1 MNIRF
6 TLWLVCSFMLTLGA
20 FAQKATIK
28 GKVTDQQTKEPVPF
42 LNVSVEGTSIGTA
55 TDFEGNYE
63 LSLDAGTYNI
73 IFSSVDYGKIKEK
86 VVLKAGENKRLDL
99 FLELKAV
106 EIEMFVKSEGK
117 FEKRLDEVTVS
128 LEVLK
133 PNIIQ
138 NKNATSAEQSLQQV
152 PGVTIVDNEPQIR
165 AGSGYSF
172 GAGSRVMIMVDDV
185 PLLSGDAGRPTWGF
199 IPLENI
205 EQIEVI
211 KGASSVLYGSAAL
224 NGVINVRTAYPKDKP
239 MTKITSFMGI
249 YNLPDSAN
257 WATDF
262 PPFNAGFS
270 FLHSRKIKNFDLVV
284 GGNLLGEKGYIG
296 QAPYSVKDSVSQH
309 PSKLLNGEHNYR
321 GRINFNTRY
330 RFAKVEGLSIGLN
343 GNFLYGASTGAFLW
357 HNDREGIFRAQNGAI
372 TKTLQTTFNI
382 DPYLTYVGKN
392 GSSYNLRLRYYYL
405 DNNNDNNQGNQSDQ
419 WFGEFQYQKRFLTE
433 KNQQR
438 KFLKNFVITAGAMT
452 SFTIG
457 HAELFAGTPPN
468 PSGVD
473 SVVTDNIST
482 NNFNQAIYA
491 QVENK
496 FFGRLTVSFG
506 ARLEYF
512 RIGKYD
518 TYRFYNGGSYTP
530 FDTSI
535 VDEGIQPVFR
545 GGINVKAAE
554 YTFIRASVGQ
564 GYRFPTIAE
573 RFVTTNVGGVNIYP
587 NASLKPEYSWSAELG
602 IKQGFKI
609 GKFMGYFDAAG
620 FYQYYKNY
628 IEFNFTMLPPPISD
642 IGFIS
647 VNTGNAFV
655 AGVDISLMGG
665 GNFTKDFGMTILAG
679 YNYAFP
685 QTLSP
690 NQKYIIDKDTLPNSY
705 INSSSDT
712 TNYIMKY
719 RFQHTVKL
727 DVEFNYKMVSLGFS
741 FRYNSFM
748 QNIDKAF
755 YSIENILH
763 LINGVTKFRDEH
775 NTGDY
780 VMDLRLACQVSKS
793 SRVSFLINNI
803 ANRVYVMRP
812 GKVEAPRQFL
822 LQYQYQF

>member
-1 MNIRF
+1 MNVRF
-6 TLWLVCSFMLTLGA
+6 TLLLAFSIVFATGA
-20 FAQKATIK
+20 FSQKATIK
-28 GKVTDQQTKEPVPF
+28 GKVTDLQTKEPVPF
-42 LNVSVEGTSIGTA
+42 LNVSVEGTPIGTA

-63 LSLDAGTYNI
+63 LELDPGTYNI
-73 IFSSVDYGKIKEK
+73 IFSSVDYGKVKEK
-86 VVLKAGENKRLDL
+86 VTLKAGEKKRLD
-99 FLELKAV
+99 FYLELKAV

-138 NKNATSAEQSLQQV
+138 NKNATSADQSLQQV
-152 PGVTIVDNEPQIR
+152 PGVTIVDSEPQIR

-172 GAGSRVMIMVDDV
+172 GAGSRVMILVDDV

-199 IPLENI
+199 IPIENI
-205 EQIEVI
+205 EQIEII

-257 WATDF
+257 WANSF
-262 PPFNAGFS
+262 PPFNSGFS

-284 GGNLLGEKGYIG
+284 GGNLFAQKGYIG
-296 QAPYSVKDSVSQH
+296 PAAYAPGDSIQNY
-309 PSKLLNGEHNYR
+309 PSKLLNGENDYR

-330 RFAKVEGLSIGLN
+330 RFSKVEGLSIGLN
-343 GNFLYGASTGAFLW
+343 GNFLYGVSTGAFLW
-357 HNDREGIFRAQNGAI
+357 QNNREGIFRTQNGAI
-372 TKTLQTTFNI
+372 SKTLQTTFNI
-382 DPYLTYVGKN
+382 DPYLVYVGKN
-392 GSSYNLRLRYYYL
+392 GSSYNLRFRYYYL

-419 WFGEFQYQKRFLTE
+419 WFGEFQYQKRFLSE
-433 KNQQR
+433 KNQQN

-452 SFTIG
+452 TFTLG
-457 HAELFAGTPPN
+457 HADLFAGNKPN
-468 PSGVD
+468 PAGVD
-473 SVVTDNIST
+473 SVVEQNIYT
-482 NNFNQAIYA
+482 TNFNQAIYA

-496 FFGRLTVSFG
+496 FFGRLTVSLG

-512 RIGKYD
+512 RIGKFD
-518 TYRFYNGGSYTP
+518 TYRFYTGGSSTP
-530 FDTSI
+530 YDTSI

-545 GGINVKAAE
+545 GGLSFKAAE

-573 RFVTTNVGGVNIYP
+573 RFITTNVGGVNIYP
-587 NASLKPEYSWSAELG
+587 NSSLRPEFSWSAELG

-620 FYQYYKNY
+620 FYQNYRDY
-628 IEFNFTMLPPPISD
+628 IEFNFTSIPGQG
-642 IGFIS
+642 IGFVS
-647 VNTGNAFV
+647 LNTGQAFV
-655 AGVDISLMGG
+655 AGVDVSLMGG
-665 GNFTKDFGMTILAG
+665 GNFTKDFGMNILAG
-679 YNYAFP
+679 YNYALP

-690 NQKYIIDKDTLPNSY
+690 DQKYVYNADTLPNNF

-712 TNYIMKY
+712 TNHIMKY

-727 DVEFNYKMVSLGFS
+727 DVEFNYKMFSLGFS
-741 FRYNSFM
+741 LRYNSFM
-748 QNIDKAF
+748 QNIDNAF
-755 YSIENILH
+755 SIIENTLN
-763 LINGVTKFRDEH
+763 LIEGVTKFRDE
-775 NTGDY
+775 NNRGDY

-793 SRVSFLINNI
+793 SRLSFLINNI

-822 LQYQYQF
+822 LQYQYHF